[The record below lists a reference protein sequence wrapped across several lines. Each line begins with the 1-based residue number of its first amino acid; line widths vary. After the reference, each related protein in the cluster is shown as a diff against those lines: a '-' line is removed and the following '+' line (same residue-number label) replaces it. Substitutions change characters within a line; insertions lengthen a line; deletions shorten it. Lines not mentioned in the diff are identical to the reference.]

1 MRNTKEMLK
10 AAGLPNDAA
19 LDLAIHLNNIHA
31 TFCRLD
37 DANRRALLQNLPELL
52 TLAERFGRAEG
63 LNADLA
69 PALVAYQV
77 KGDYIEAIQ

>member
-19 LDLAIHLNNIHA
+19 LDLAIQLNNIHT

-37 DANRRALLQNLPELL
+37 DANRRALMQNLPELL
-52 TLAERFGRAEG
+52 TLSERFGRAEG
-63 LNADLA
+63 VNADLEPA
-69 PALVAYQV
+69 PIDPPQ
-77 KGDYIEAIQ
+77 